1 MLGGT
6 VRFSQRH
13 RLATILAWLA
23 ALVAAVVLL
32 PGLGSVTES
41 EQAAFLP
48 DSADSVAAAEVEGA
62 AFPDDDVSTAVL
74 VVSLESGAPVAD
86 SPGVVQGLVDAL
98 EDAGIEHLV
107 AVGSDEA
114 AVSEDGTVRF
124 VDLSLA
130 DVGADESDRTVDRV
144 REVVAD
150 ATPEGVVAELT
161 GNAALNH
168 DGREAAA
175 ESELVISVAT
185 VVVILVLMLLA
196 FRGILAALV
205 PVLVVPVVYELAA
218 RVTAAL
224 ASEWGWPVDE
234 NLPLIL
240 TVVLFGVG
248 TDYVLFILF
257 RFREGLREGIEPRA
271 ALERAT
277 VRTAPVLGSAALT
290 VTIAFAALGL
300 ATLGFYR
307 TLGPGLIVSVLL
319 MFLAATTLVP
329 AVLSL
334 LGRGVF
340 WPSRPWRRQPRRR
353 LVGALA
359 SGVVAHAGGVA
370 TVVVVLMLGGG
381 AAAVAFQPDFS
392 TTSALDPSTESS
404 RALDTLG
411 DSLPAG
417 TLNPT
422 RVVIT
427 SDSGV
432 DEALVEE
439 FATGLAGRDLPGEA
453 VPGPVAE
460 SGDAGQVVFAFDDDP
475 LRNASLDAFEDRLRP
490 AAESVAA
497 DLGVDVVLTG
507 DTATSVDLRTA
518 NNRDLLVIG
527 GVAAAAIMLG
537 LVLALRGLVA
547 GVTLV
552 LAIVLGVVAAL
563 GAGVVLF
570 QQLLGEPGLA
580 FNVPIVL
587 YVFVLAIGTDYTIL
601 VVLRIR
607 EERARGG
614 DRVEAVRAAMVQA
627 VPSVVA
633 AGLILAGTFAALVL
647 SGVPATVQL
656 GATVAIGIVLAAGP
670 VASVLMP
677 AVAVLLGD
685 RLWWP
690 ARVGPRR
697 GR

>member
-13 RLATILAWLA
+13 RLATILTWLA
-23 ALVAAVVLL
+23 AVVAAVVLL

-48 DSADSVAAAEVEGA
+48 DSADSVVAAEVEDA

-74 VVSLESGAPVAD
+74 VVSLESGAPIAD
-86 SPGVVQGLVDAL
+86 SPDVVQGLVMAL
-98 EDAGIEHLV
+98 EDADIEHLV
-107 AVGSDEA
+107 AVGSHEA
-114 AVSEDGTVRF
+114 AISEDGTVQF
-124 VDLSLA
+124 VNLSLV
-130 DVGADESDRTVDRV
+130 DVDAEESDRTVERV
-144 REVVAD
+144 REVVAE
-150 ATPEGVVAELT
+150 ATPEGVIAELT

-168 DGREAAA
+168 DRREAAA
-175 ESELVISVAT
+175 ESELVISIAT

-196 FRGILAALV
+196 FRGLLAALL

-218 RVTAAL
+218 RSTAGL
-224 ASEWGWPVDE
+224 ASHWGLPAEE
-234 NLPLIL
+234 NLSLIL

-257 RFREGLREGIEPRA
+257 RFREGLREGLEPRE
-271 ALERAT
+271 ALERGT
-277 VRTAPVLGSAALT
+277 VRSAPVLGSAALT
-290 VTIAFAALGL
+290 VTIAFASLGL

-307 TLGPGLIVSVLL
+307 TLGPGLIVSVLI
-319 MFLAATTLVP
+319 MFLASITLVP

-340 WPSRPWRRQPRRR
+340 WPSRPWRRQPRSR

-359 SGVVAHAGGVA
+359 SGVVKHAGLAA
-370 TVVVVLMLGGG
+370 TVVVALLLGG
-381 AAAVAFQPDFS
+381 AAAATAFQPNFS

-404 RALDTLG
+404 RALDTLS

-427 SDSGV
+427 SEAGI
-432 DEALVEE
+432 DEAVVEQ
-439 FATGLAGRDLPGEA
+439 FASELAGRDLPGEVA
-453 VPGPVAE
+453 PGPVAE
-460 SGDAGQVVFAFDDDP
+460 SGDAGKVVFAFDEDP
-475 LRNASLDAFEDRLRP
+475 LSNESLDAFEDQVRP

-507 DTATSVDLRTA
+507 ATATSVDLRTA
-518 NNRDLLVIG
+518 NNRDLMLIG
-527 GVAAAAIMLG
+527 GVASLAIMLG

-552 LAIVLGVVAAL
+552 AAIVLVVVAAL
-563 GAGVVLF
+563 GASVVIF
-570 QQLLGEPGLA
+570 QKLLGDPGLA

-601 VVLRIR
+601 VMLRIR

-614 DRVEAVRAAMVQA
+614 DRVEAVRAAIIQA

-633 AGLILAGTFAALVL
+633 AGLILAGTFAALML
-647 SGVPATVQL
+647 SGVPSTVQL
-656 GATVAIGIVLAAGP
+656 GAAVSIGIILAAGP
-670 VASVLMP
+670 VASVLIP

-690 ARVGPRR
+690 SRAGAQRDR
-697 GR
+697 